1 MNETWPWVMLAGLG
15 AFHGLNP
22 AMGWL
27 FAVARGLQRGSRAAV
42 LDSMLPIATGHALS
56 IAIVVAAIG
65 ILRALVDFALLRIAA
80 AALLVGFGIY
90 RLFARHR
97 ARTGMQVGA
106 AQLLLWSFLMATAH
120 GAGLMLVPA
129 LLALPICAPHMAV
142 THMLQPG
149 PHMHMMQADALS
161 GSTAIAFAAVGI
173 HTLAMLVVATVIAIA
188 VYEWVGLSFLRRGWF
203 NLDLLWAFALIGVG
217 AILLATSY
225 G

>member
-1 MNETWPWVMLAGLG
+1 MNETWPWVVLVGLG

-56 IAIVVAAIG
+56 VAIVVAAIG
-65 ILRALVDFALLRIAA
+65 ILRALVDFAMLRLGAA
-80 AALLVGFGIY
+80 AMLIGFGVY
-90 RLFARHR
+90 RLFAKHR
-97 ARTGMQVGA
+97 ARVGMQVGA

-129 LLALPICAPHMAV
+129 LLALPICAPHAGAA
-142 THMLQPG
+142 HMLKLS
-149 PHMHMMQADALS
+149 PHMHMMQADMLS
-161 GSTAIAFAAVGI
+161 GSTTIALAAVGV
-173 HTLAMLVVATVIAIA
+173 HTLAMLGVATVIAIA
-188 VYEWVGLSFLRRGWF
+188 VYEWVGLAFLRRGWF

-225 G
+225 W